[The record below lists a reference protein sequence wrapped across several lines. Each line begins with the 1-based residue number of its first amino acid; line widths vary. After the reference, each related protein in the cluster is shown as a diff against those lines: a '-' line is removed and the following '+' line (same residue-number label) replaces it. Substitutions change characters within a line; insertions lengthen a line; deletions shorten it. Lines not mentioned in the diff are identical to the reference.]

1 MIKAIKRI
9 IRGIRYALE
18 GWSFALRNDQHFRI
32 NLALSLLGTVLSLLL
47 LSGCKALLI
56 ALINYLILVVELIN
70 TAIERAVDTATD
82 KFHPMAKAAKDV
94 ASSAVLTIGL
104 FAIIVDIIF
113 LLPAIIE
120 KL

>member
-1 MIKAIKRI
+1 MIKSIKRAI
-9 IRGIRYALE
+9 GGIRYALE
-18 GWSFALRNDQHFRI
+18 GWSFALRNDQHFRV
-32 NLALSLLGTVLSLLL
+32 NLTLSLLGTVLSLLF
-47 LSGCKALLI
+47 LSGCRALLV

-70 TAIERAVDTATD
+70 TAIEKAVDTATD
-82 KFHPMAKAAKDV
+82 EFHPMAKAAKDV

-113 LLPAIIE
+113 LLPVIIE